1 MDDGARTEADECIPI
16 KLVQQRIL
24 GTSSMKNLLLR
35 AASYDGKKNFSS
47 ESIGSIHKFI
57 TNKVTRSA
65 CLVFA
70 GSCLSK
76 YTVTVDRQI
85 SRNRRWLSSALPFAS
100 KRLSSSSSINA

>member
-1 MDDGARTEADECIPI
+1 
-16 KLVQQRIL
+16 
-24 GTSSMKNLLLR
+24 MKNLLLR

-47 ESIGSIHKFI
+47 ESIGCIHKFI

-76 YTVTVDRQI
+76 
-85 SRNRRWLSSALPFAS
+85 
-100 KRLSSSSSINA
+100 